1 MHGRG
6 TLRYALKVCWGLI
19 SQDIVDYKK
28 DDLILAFQCL
38 TQQAW
43 WIYFSGGPQFGPP
56 LLFVCEPSKFFKD
69 EQFGVFEKFTCA
81 YLFQIAREKSCDYVL
96 IIYKKNFRE
105 ETHAYHAIR
114 EKSRH
119 QLRHSGRTLD
129 LKAKDLIGHLWVS
142 LIIDQSECLVCYL
155 CLHWINS
162 FLH

>member
-1 MHGRG
+1 MNGRG
-6 TLRYALKVCWGLI
+6 TLRYALKVCWGFI

-56 LLFVCEPSKFFKD
+56 LLFVCEPSKFSKD
-69 EQFGVFEKFTCA
+69 EQFEVFEKFTCA

-114 EKSRH
+114 EKSRQ
-119 QLRHSGRTLD
+119 QLRHSWGHARFEGERFD
-129 LKAKDLIGHLWVS
+129 WPSVSFFDHWPIGMLG
-142 LIIDQSECLVCYL
+142 LLPL
-155 CLHWINS
+155 FALN
-162 FLH
+162 